1 MEKNS
6 EMVRVNSRI
15 SSDLND
21 WLNDESES
29 TGLSKSSIM
38 MLAAE
43 NYRTQKRAFNMMADM
58 GDVVNKLEELN
69 QTIKRNGLE

>member
-43 NYRTQKRAFNMMADM
+43 NYRAQKRAFNMMADM